1 MEQGREAVM
10 KKYNITVNG
19 KKYEVEVEE
28 VFSSPSA
35 ATQSAAA
42 PVSSVR
48 TPEPVKAKATAD
60 GGNTV
65 IEAAV
70 PGKVVKIAASAGSA
84 VKKGDPVVVIESMKM
99 EIPVVA
105 PEDGTVTVIKTAV
118 GENVETGD
126 ILAMMDV

>member
-1 MEQGREAVM
+1 MEQGKEVVM

-28 VFSSPSA
+28 VFSAPSA
-35 ATQSAAA
+35 AVQSTPEPAAEA
-42 PVSSVR
+42 R
-48 TPEPVKAKATAD
+48 TPEPAKAAAAAD

-70 PGKVVKIAASAGSA
+70 PGKVVKIAASAGTA

-105 PEDGTVTVIKTAV
+105 PGDGTVTVIKTAV
-118 GENVETGD
+118 GDNVETGD
-126 ILAMMDV
+126 VLAMMDV

>member
-35 ATQSAAA
+35 AAQSAAA
-42 PVSSVR
+42 PVSSVQ

-60 GGNTV
+60 GGNTA
-65 IEAAV
+65 IEVAV
-70 PGKVVKIAASAGSA
+70 PGKVVRIAAPAGSA

>member
-1 MEQGREAVM
+1 MEQGKEVAM

-28 VFSSPSA
+28 VFSAPSA
-35 ATQSAAA
+35 AAQNAPAPAAS
-42 PVSSVR
+42 VS
-48 TPEPVKAKATAD
+48 TPEPVKVETAAD
-60 GGNTV
+60 SGNTA

-70 PGKVVKIAASAGSA
+70 PGKVLRIAVSAGSA
-84 VKKGDPVVVIESMKM
+84 VKKGDPVIVIESMKM

-105 PEDGTVTVIKTAV
+105 PEDGTITVIKTAV

>member
-1 MEQGREAVM
+1 MEQSKEVAM

-35 ATQSAAA
+35 PAQSIQTPAAA
-42 PVSSVR
+42 VSA
-48 TPEPVKAKATAD
+48 PEPEKTVEAAD

-70 PGKVVKIAASAGSA
+70 PGKVLRIAASAGTA
-84 VKKGDPVVVIESMKM
+84 VKKGDPVVIIESMKM